1 MNVINRALKNTGDE
15 IERTRKNDYFSRYIF
30 ILETNNL
37 SHLKIE
43 LLSGLQLPDLT

>member
-1 MNVINRALKNTGDE
+1 MKLKE
-15 IERTRKNDYFSRYIF
+15 LERITIFLDTLYIF